1 MKLFTLVLLAA
12 FGSFLNSSEHLT
24 QKWVLAELEEFGDKW
39 SPGEE
44 NKDDFVELNADG
56 TYLMILYGEEKSGTF
71 IHKGSALH
79 FTNNEEKFF
88 WKLISV
94 SANELLVEYQQPSL
108 IRTKLFFKPT
118 E

>member
-56 TYLMILYGEEKSGTF
+56 T
-71 IHKGSALH
+71 
-79 FTNNEEKFF
+79 
-88 WKLISV
+88 
-94 SANELLVEYQQPSL
+94 
-108 IRTKLFFKPT
+108 
-118 E
+118 